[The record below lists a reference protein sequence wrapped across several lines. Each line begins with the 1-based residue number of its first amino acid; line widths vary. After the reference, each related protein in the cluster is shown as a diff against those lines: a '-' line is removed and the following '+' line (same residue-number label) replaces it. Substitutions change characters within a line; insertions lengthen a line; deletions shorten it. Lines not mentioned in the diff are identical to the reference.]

1 MNGAVQAKTVASL
14 TKFVDFLRER
24 RKTDPLILLLGILL
38 SVVGIWYIFG
48 AGGARSEVMN
58 RTALSAEFKQQ
69 VFVFFA
75 GLGVFSILRLARE
88 SWLKKSAVAGW
99 IICTVL
105 MLLVVFAGDSQNS
118 SQRWLA
124 VGGVRFQP
132 SEFCKYGLVIMLAA
146 AFAGRKLWPKVPRT
160 MELEDKIRKV
170 FPVKLRRAWPAIA
183 ALFVIVLI
191 ELGQDLGTAGVLIAI
206 LMFMCVWGRVSWK
219 SLGALALVL
228 VLCTGYYLT
237 KEGYRSGRISSHIT
251 RWEAKNLLD
260 KGFQTTLSESA
271 QARGGL
277 LGTGPYTG
285 TVRLW
290 MPATTNDFILATI
303 GEESGFV
310 GAALC
315 ILLTFALVFRL
326 LWHAGRMKGPFA
338 SLVLMGSAT
347 WIGIQAGTNILMA
360 NATIPTIGIPWPF
373 LSSGGSS
380 LFALWMMLG
389 ACQACVASEAKRN
402 DELAADSGNSGKQ
415 KGSGARSSSGK
426 GPQNQTHREGQ
437 VATDHHRRWNGWA
450 RLSRP

>member
-1 MNGAVQAKTVASL
+1 MNVSVEAKAATSL
-14 TKFVDFLRER
+14 TRFVDFLRER
-24 RKTDPLILLLGILL
+24 RKTDPVILLLGLVL

-48 AGGARSEVMN
+48 AGGARSEVIN
-58 RTALSAEFKQQ
+58 GSALSAEFKQQ
-69 VFVFFA
+69 VILLIA
-75 GLGVFSILRLARE
+75 GLGAFSMLRLARE
-88 SWLKKSAVAGW
+88 SWLQKSAFPVW
-99 IICTVL
+99 IVCIVL

-118 SQRWLA
+118 SQRWLGVA
-124 VGGVRFQP
+124 GVRFQP

-160 MELEDKIRKV
+160 MGFEEKLRKV
-170 FPVKLRRAWPAIA
+170 FPLKLKRAWPGIT

-206 LMFMCVWGRVSWK
+206 LLFMSVWGRVSWK

-237 KEGYRSGRISSHIT
+237 KEGYRSGRINSHLT
-251 RWEAKNLLD
+251 RWDAKNLVD

-315 ILLTFALVFRL
+315 ILLTFALVFRM

-347 WIGIQAGTNILMA
+347 WIGVQAGTNIMMA
-360 NATIPTIGIPWPF
+360 NAAIPTIGIPWPF

-380 LFALWMMLG
+380 LLALWMMLG
-389 ACQACVASEAKRN
+389 ACQACVAAEAKRN
-402 DELAADSGNSGKQ
+402 DEVAAENGNSGKQ
-415 KGSGARSSSGK
+415 KGSGARNSSGK

-437 VATDHHRRWNGWA
+437 VATNHHRRWNGWA